1 MKNDMPGNEPPE
13 EENVPFKSEEEI
25 ELEALAKND
34 PDEAVH
40 LTPLT
45 ATEENKLQDPDD
57 AVHKTVSPHNV
68 ENNLDNHADPDELVH
83 GQ

>member
-1 MKNDMPGNEPPE
+1 MNNDKAGNQPTED
-13 EENVPFKSEEEI
+13 ENVPLKSEEEI

-40 LTPLT
+40 LTPPA

-57 AVHKTVSPHNV
+57 AVHKTITPLNV